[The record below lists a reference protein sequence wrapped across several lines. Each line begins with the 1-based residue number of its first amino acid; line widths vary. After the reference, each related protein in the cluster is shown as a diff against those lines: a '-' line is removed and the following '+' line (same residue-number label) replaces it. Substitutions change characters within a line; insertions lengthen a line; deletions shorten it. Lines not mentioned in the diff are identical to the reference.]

1 MLAAH
6 LTALYRRCR
15 DIGLARSKSDFS
27 RVLLGRSRH
36 YMRLVEQRGGWA
48 PASAGYRLRAR
59 LLRLAAR
66 CPVGL
71 RRDIEA
77 VITEIDAAADLARM
91 FRR

>member
-15 DIGLARSKSDFS
+15 DIGLARNKSDFS
-27 RVLLGRSRH
+27 RVLLGRSSH

-71 RRDIEA
+71 RREVEA
-77 VITEIDAAADLARM
+77 IIADLDAATDLGQM